1 MVKNQIIVL
10 ISFLDWDFPCD
21 YEKQTAKILSQK
33 NKVFVF
39 NPIFADPLWKI
50 ALDKKRRNS
59 FYKRIY
65 SLNKKLSLFPSFYL
79 FPSHRIKVI
88 EKLNQ
93 TILNL
98 SFQLFIKAYCFL
110 KTKKPTLWMFFPEE
124 HIFIGKFKEKFSL
137 YDCVDYHSSVD
148 PLEDK
153 IKKKSE
159 KTMFQKVDI
168 VFTNSPALYR
178 LKKKLHSKVFQV
190 PQGANM
196 EIFLKTSK
204 QPLPKELKKIP
215 KPIIGF
221 TGNINF
227 RLDFPLIKKL
237 AFTHSE
243 WSFVFVGPIAHNF
256 YQDKIVNFPQKLKEL
271 KRFKNIYFISR
282 KTKKQLVAYLD
293 HFNICWIP
301 YNVSQEFNR
310 YCYPIKV
317 FEYFCRGKPV
327 VSTPIESLIPLQ
339 PYVKIARDAKGF
351 EKEIKK
357 ILKNGWPKEYKKEQ
371 KKLALANSWEKKIEK
386 ISQILD
392 RLFPK

>member
-1 MVKNQIIVL
+1 MIADQVIIL
-10 ISFLDWDFPCD
+10 PLFLPEGFPADF
-21 YEKQTAKILSQK
+21 EKQTALFLSKK
-33 NKVFVF
+33 NKVIVF
-39 NPIFADPLWKI
+39 RPYEGITFFRLLTSKQKFIRFKKQLKTFKKNLISFPLLYPLPFHRFSFIRNLNYKI
-50 ALDKKRRNS
+50 ALKEIKLFTKIVGKRPIFWL
-59 FYKRIY
+59 FYPHFENLVGK
-65 SLNKKLSLFPSFYL
+65 FG
-79 FPSHRIKVI
+79 
-88 EKLNQ
+88 EKLV
-93 TILNL
+93 I
-98 SFQLFIKAYCFL
+98 
-110 KTKKPTLWMFFPEE
+110 
-124 HIFIGKFKEKFSL
+124 
-137 YDCVDYHSSVD
+137 YDCVDFHSS
-148 PLEDK
+148 PHPKIDK
-153 IKKKSE
+153 FKKKKEKNLIKKI
-159 KTMFQKVDI
+159 DI

-190 PQGANM
+190 PQGANI

-243 WSFVFVGPIAHNF
+243 WSFVFVGPIAHDF

-310 YCYPIKV
+310 YSYPMKV

-339 PYVKIARDAKGF
+339 PYVKITKDAKDF

-357 ILKNGWPKEYKKEQ
+357 ILKNGWPEEYKKEQ

-386 ISQILD
+386 ISQILKKESPEGSND
-392 RLFPK
+392 